1 MESLST
7 GIYEDF
13 MGRILHVLVWIRM
26 RKIGVEDTAVAML
39 RSGFYGEDISLEH
52 EGGMTCRNL
61 TA

>member
-1 MESLST
+1 
-7 GIYEDF
+7 

-26 RKIGVEDTAVAML
+26 RKIGVEDTAVIGML

>member
-1 MESLST
+1 
-7 GIYEDF
+7 